1 MFYKEQRI
9 YSSADLFNMFKE
21 DRFQNQVRSFDWQF
35 LFPPP
40 QRLNT
45 LLKTSSAM
53 YCTHKDF
60 RSIIERIIADMS
72 DYPQYPRL
80 RK

>member
-60 RSIIERIIADMS
+60 D
-72 DYPQYPRL
+72 QL
-80 RK
+80 LKG